1 MTNGGQNT
9 IINNGVFMEKYAAT
23 DIGVREMLLD
33 LRKVFEN
40 DDEIL
45 AFRDTLDLS
54 DIEISGSYPF
64 VSPVFAT
71 GQVKSLA
78 GAAQMTVKVEFVF
91 SIPCDR
97 CAEQIERKYSYSFE
111 HMLVRELNDEEN
123 DTYLQ
128 VENDTLDVSEL
139 LRSDILLELPSKFL
153 CKPECKGLC
162 DVCGQNLNTGTCHC
176 HDHDV
181 DPRLEVLKKF
191 MS

>member
-9 IINNGVFMEKYAAT
+9 IINDGVFMEKYAAT

-78 GAAQMTVKVEFVF
+78 GAAQMTVKVEFDF

-97 CAEQIERKYSYSFE
+97 CAEQI
-111 HMLVRELNDEEN
+111 
-123 DTYLQ
+123 
-128 VENDTLDVSEL
+128 
-139 LRSDILLELPSKFL
+139 
-153 CKPECKGLC
+153 
-162 DVCGQNLNTGTCHC
+162 
-176 HDHDV
+176 
-181 DPRLEVLKKF
+181 
-191 MS
+191 